1 MSALLIAYDLNK
13 PGQDYSGFYKVR
25 DSYPYAKLSESSYA
39 ISTTEAPAEV
49 YKKLKEYIDKGDRV
63 FIIKLANPWTGFGT
77 QDVFDWLNQN
87 L

>member
-1 MSALLIAYDLNK
+1 MSALLITYDLNK

-39 ISTTEAPAEV
+39 ISTTETPTEV
-49 YKKLKEYIDKGDRV
+49 YKKLEEYIDKSDRV
-63 FIIKLANPWTGFGT
+63 FIIALSNSWFGFGT
-77 QDVFDWLNQN
+77 QEIFDWLNKF